1 MSSGGKHKKIG
12 DSSAGDEHCGNKGEI
27 IEAVLVEGEHE
38 NTGEHAFRK
47 ITDLVFNTTFDGDY
61 QVDFLLFNGG
71 EHARI
76 GEFIKI
82 DELRVLTLSNG
93 VVIRFEEI
101 IALAGDFYGL
111 PHQPIIDPV
120 DQEDSGRQQRFTDA
134 YNTLAR
140 SSKDELQDELEK
152 LLATLHKEIE
162 SGEEVAAKIWDEI
175 TGGIWFGGVPVKP
188 GRMLKLAENNHD
200 HFLPYAKHSYA
211 TGHQRAIEKAREA
224 GNCRREEAKRLL
236 HEAFSMDAFACH
248 FLTDSFASGHIR
260 TPRVELGKGTKLG
273 RDGHLLCKYMHD
285 EDNKFGLRVT
295 NKRGDKWIAFGDG
308 MLLKEKSKD
317 NLRIAA
323 EAVQNSVNQ
332 VYEAYRNPGN
342 VLDPAVV
349 IDLVPFVDQEEPNN
363 TPLFQVKGGKLHRRS
378 DIYNLQSK
386 KTTTNWWGPTTA
398 ALLSVYDPKN
408 CHIDSV
414 KPLRS
419 ECLISVIHKFGKRVL
434 ERFFSLISVISINP
448 NLIPLTFK

>member
-1 MSSGGKHKKIG
+1 MGFQALKSLKSVACQDWRLLCSTGRKSSTAEQRLRLRIRSMSSGGKHKKIG

-27 IEAVLVEGEHE
+27 IEAFG
-38 NTGEHAFRK
+38 
-47 ITDLVFNTTFDGDY
+47 
-61 QVDFLLFNGG
+61 GG

-82 DELRVLTLSNG
+82 DDDVLTLPNG
-93 VVIRFEEI
+93 VKIRFEEI
-101 IALAGDFYGL
+101 ISLAGDFYGL
-111 PHQPIIDPV
+111 PDKPIIDPV
-120 DQEDSGRQQRFTDA
+120 DQEDSGRYQRFTDA
-134 YNTLAR
+134 YNKLAR
-140 SSKDELQDELEK
+140 SSKDELQDELEN

-162 SGEEVAAKIWDEI
+162 SGEEVPAKIWDEI

-200 HFLPYAKHSYA
+200 HFLPCAKHSYL
-211 TGHQRAIEKAREA
+211 TGHQLAIKKAQKARKC
-224 GNCRREEAKRLL
+224 GREEAKRLL
-236 HEAFSMDAFACH
+236 LHEALSMDAFACH
-248 FLTDSFASGHIR
+248 FLTDMFASGHIR

-317 NLRIAA
+317 NLRIAV

-332 VYEAYRNPGN
+332 VYEAYRNPGK

-363 TPLFQVKGGKLHRRS
+363 TPLFQVKDGKLHRRS
-378 DIYNLQSK
+378 DVYNLQSK

-398 ALLSVYDPKN
+398 ALLLVYDPKN
-408 CHIDSV
+408 SAI
-414 KPLRS
+414 
-419 ECLISVIHKFGKRVL
+419 
-434 ERFFSLISVISINP
+434 
-448 NLIPLTFK
+448 